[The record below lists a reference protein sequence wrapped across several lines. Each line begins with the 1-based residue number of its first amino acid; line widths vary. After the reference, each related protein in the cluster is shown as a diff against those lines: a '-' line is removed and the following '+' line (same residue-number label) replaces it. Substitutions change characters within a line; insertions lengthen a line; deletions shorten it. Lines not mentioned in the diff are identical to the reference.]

1 MRRFWFIFLIF
12 SASNFFSQ
20 ITKSDFEAIFLEF
33 PFEKIETIVVNN
45 VRYHN
50 DDGTSKLTYF
60 TYKTSAARYEI
71 KNNSFYI
78 IYYPDS
84 KKNKAAGYYI
94 IPFDKM
100 SSVGVRDDI
109 LIIYLIE

>member
-60 TYKTSAARYEI
+60 TYKTSATKYEI

-78 IYYPDS
+78 IYYSDI
-84 KKNKAAGYYI
+84 KKEKPLGYYI

-100 SSVGVRDDI
+100 SSVGARNEV

>member
-1 MRRFWFIFLIF
+1 MGRLWFIFLIF

-50 DDGTSKLTYF
+50 DDVTIKFNYF
-60 TYKTSAARYEI
+60 TYKTYATNY
-71 KNNSFYI
+71 
-78 IYYPDS
+78 
-84 KKNKAAGYYI
+84 
-94 IPFDKM
+94 
-100 SSVGVRDDI
+100 
-109 LIIYLIE
+109 

>member
-45 VRYHN
+45 VR
-50 DDGTSKLTYF
+50 KL
-60 TYKTSAARYEI
+60 SI
-71 KNNSFYI
+71 
-78 IYYPDS
+78 
-84 KKNKAAGYYI
+84 
-94 IPFDKM
+94 
-100 SSVGVRDDI
+100 
-109 LIIYLIE
+109 

>member
-1 MRRFWFIFLIF
+1 MRRFWFIFLNF

-60 TYKTSAARYEI
+60 TYKTSATKYEI

-78 IYYPDS
+78 IYYSDI
-84 KKNKAAGYYI
+84 KKEKPLGYYI

-100 SSVGVRDDI
+100 SSVGARNDV

>member
-12 SASNFFSQ
+12 STSNFFSQ

-60 TYKTSAARYEI
+60 TYKTSAAKYEI
-71 KNNSFYI
+71 KNNYKNLSLVI
-78 IYYPDS
+78 LS
-84 KKNKAAGYYI
+84 AKKISNLN
-94 IPFDKM
+94 
-100 SSVGVRDDI
+100 I
-109 LIIYLIE
+109 LFVK

>member
-45 VRYHN
+45 VRYHIYYVICN
-50 DDGTSKLTYF
+50 LNFFNK
-60 TYKTSAARYEI
+60 KTS
-71 KNNSFYI
+71 
-78 IYYPDS
+78 D
-84 KKNKAAGYYI
+84 NKY
-94 IPFDKM
+94 
-100 SSVGVRDDI
+100 
-109 LIIYLIE
+109 